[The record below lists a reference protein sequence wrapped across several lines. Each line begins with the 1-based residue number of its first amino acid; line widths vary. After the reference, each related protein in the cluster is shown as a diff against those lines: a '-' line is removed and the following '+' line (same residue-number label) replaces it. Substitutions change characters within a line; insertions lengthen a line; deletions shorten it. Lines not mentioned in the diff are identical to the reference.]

1 MARTKQDVVSEFRTA
16 GILEAARKVFARKG
30 FNGATVDEIAEAAG
44 LAKGTVYLYFSSK
57 RDVYLA
63 ALKQGLTSLIEETR
77 RAVSAAATPAEKL
90 RAFVT
95 TRLQFAEDNRDLAP
109 ILQVEFANLVLPHS
123 SRGFRHLYMEQV
135 RTLRS
140 VLEEAAASGQIRA
153 VRADVAAVMVYEM
166 TRSLVMQRRMGWSK
180 ASLEEDLEML
190 LGLIWNGLRTPD
202 ASTGAEGGTKSASD
216 GNGNLR
222 G

>member
-123 SRGFRHLYMEQV
+123 SERCARCWRRPPRPGRFARFA
-135 RTLRS
+135 RTWR
-140 VLEEAAASGQIRA
+140 Q
-153 VRADVAAVMVYEM
+153 
-166 TRSLVMQRRMGWSK
+166 
-180 ASLEEDLEML
+180 
-190 LGLIWNGLRTPD
+190 
-202 ASTGAEGGTKSASD
+202 
-216 GNGNLR
+216 
-222 G
+222 